1 MTASPLPLTSAKL
14 AAIAASGVPVPA
26 YDRARLRVGIVH
38 FGVGN
43 FHRAHQAMVLDRL
56 MNAGRALDWAIC
68 GVGVLPSDARM
79 RDVLAAQDGLYT
91 LVLKYPDSREE
102 ARVIGSI
109 AEYLFA
115 PDDPEAV
122 IARLADP
129 AVRVVSLTV
138 TEGGYAVNDATG
150 EFDATLPAIAAD
162 LEPGAVPSTVF
173 GLVTAGL
180 ARRRAAGIPPF
191 TIMSCDNMQ
200 GNGHVARTAFTA
212 FARRKDPDLGDWIAE
227 HVAFPNA
234 MVDRITPAT
243 TDADRAEVAD
253 RFGIAD
259 AWPVLSE
266 SFVQWVLEDRNHFP
280 LGRPPY
286 EEAGVQIVE
295 DVEPYE
301 LMKLR
306 LLNASHQ
313 AMAYPGILAGH
324 TYVHEVCGQS
334 RYADFLMDYMT
345 QEATPTLL
353 PAPGIDLDAYRR
365 ELIVRFAS
373 PAVRDTLLRLAFDAS
388 ERIPKFLLP
397 VVRDRLAAGGDISHS
412 ALVIACWAAY
422 LEGRTEAGDSIAIA
436 DQRRDL
442 LQEAVRREADDP
454 LAFIGLREVF
464 GDLAEDGRF
473 VAAYQAARA
482 SVREQGAEGA
492 MAALRE
498 S

>member
-1 MTASPLPLTSAKL
+1 MTVLPLNAENL
-14 AAIAASGVPVPA
+14 AAIAASGVPVPE
-26 YDRARLRVGIVH
+26 YDRADLRVGIVH

-43 FHRAHQAMVLDRL
+43 FHRSHQAMVLDRL
-56 MNAGRALDWAIC
+56 MQAGEAWDWAIC

-91 LVLKYPDSREE
+91 LVLKYPDGREE
-102 ARVIGSI
+102 PRVIGSI

-129 AVRVVSLTV
+129 AVRIVSLTV

-150 EFDATLPAIAAD
+150 AFDATLPAIAAD
-162 LEPGAVPSTVF
+162 LVPDAVPSTVF

-180 ARRRAAGIPPF
+180 ARRREAGIPPF

-200 GNGHVARTAFTA
+200 GNGHVAQIAFTA
-212 FARRKDPDLGDWIAE
+212 FAHLKDPGLGAWIAE

-243 TDADRAEVAD
+243 TDADRAEVAE

-266 SFVQWVLEDRNHFP
+266 SFVQWVLEDRFP

-286 EEAGVQIVE
+286 EDAGVQVVA

-313 AMAYPGILAGH
+313 AMAYPGILAGY
-324 TYVHEVCGQS
+324 TYVHEVCGQPL
-334 RYADFLMDYMT
+334 YADFLMDYMIE
-345 QEATPTLL
+345 EATPTLL
-353 PAPGIDLDAYRR
+353 PVPGIDLDAYRK

-397 VVRDRLAAGGDISHS
+397 VVRDRLAAGADIARS
-412 ALVIACWAAY
+412 ALVIAAWAAY
-422 LEGRTEAGDSIAIA
+422 LEGVTESGAPITIA
-436 DQRRDL
+436 DQRKDV
-442 LQEAVRREADDP
+442 LQDAVRREADDP
-454 LAFIGLREVF
+454 LAFIGLREIF
-464 GDLAEDGRF
+464 GDLAADARF
-473 VAAYQAARA
+473 VTAYQSARV
-482 SVREQGAEGA
+482 SLRERGAEGA
-492 MAALRE
+492 IAALRG
-498 S
+498 

>member
-1 MTASPLPLTSAKL
+1 MTVHRLGTETL
-14 AAIAASGVPVPA
+14 ATIAASGVPVPR

-43 FHRAHQAMVLDRL
+43 FHRSHQAMTIDRL
-56 MNAGRALDWAIC
+56 MNAGQALDWAIC
-68 GVGVLPSDARM
+68 GVGVLPGDARM
-79 RDVLAAQDGLYT
+79 RDVLDAQDGLYT
-91 LVLKYPDSREE
+91 LVLKYPDGREE
-102 ARVIGSI
+102 PRVIGSI
-109 AEYLFA
+109 ADYLFA

-122 IARLADP
+122 IVRLADP
-129 AVRVVSLTV
+129 AVRIVSLTV
-138 TEGGYAVNDATG
+138 TEGGYAIDGATG
-150 EFDATLPAIAAD
+150 AFDPTLPGIAAD
-162 LEPGAVPSTVF
+162 LQPGAVPSTVF

-200 GNGHVARTAFTA
+200 GNGHVAQHVFTS
-212 FARRKDPDLGDWIAE
+212 FARLKDAELGDWIAAN
-227 HVAFPNA
+227 VAFPNA

-243 TDADRAEVAD
+243 TDADREDVAD

-259 AWPVLSE
+259 GWPVVAE
-266 SFVQWVLEDRNHFP
+266 SFFQWVLEDDCHFP

-286 EEAGVQIVE
+286 EDAGVQIVT

-313 AMAYPGILAGH
+313 ALAYPGILAGH
-324 TYVHEVCGQS
+324 TYVHEVCG
-334 RYADFLMDYMT
+334 RPLYDDFLMDYMVG
-345 QEATPTLL
+345 EATPTLL
-353 PAPGIDLDAYRR
+353 PVPGIDLDAYRR

-397 VVRDRLAAGGDISHS
+397 VVRDRLAADGDISRS
-412 ALVIACWAAY
+412 ALVIAAWAAY
-422 LEGRTEAGDSIAIA
+422 LEGRTEAGEPIAIA

-442 LQEAVRREADDP
+442 LTDAVHREADDP
-454 LAFIGLREVF
+454 LAFIGLHEIF
-464 GDLAEDGRF
+464 GDLAQDDRF
-473 VAAYQAARA
+473 AAAYQAARRSIRA
-482 SVREQGAEGA
+482 RGAEGA
-492 MAALRE
+492 MAALR
-498 S
+498 SS

>member
-1 MTASPLPLTSAKL
+1 MTAHPLNAGTL
-14 AAIAASGVPVPA
+14 AAIAATGVPVPQ
-26 YDRARLRVGIVH
+26 YDRASLRVGIVH
-38 FGVGN
+38 VGVGN
-43 FHRAHQAMVLDRL
+43 FHRSHQAMYLDRL
-56 MNAGRALDWAIC
+56 MNAGQALDWAIC
-68 GVGVLPSDARM
+68 GVGVLSSDARM

-91 LVLKYPDSREE
+91 LVLKYPDGREE
-102 ARVIGSI
+102 PRVIGSI

-129 AVRVVSLTV
+129 AVRIVSLTV

-150 EFDATLPAIAAD
+150 EFDTSLPAIAAD

-180 ARRRAAGIPPF
+180 ARRREAGIPPF

-200 GNGHVARTAFTA
+200 GNGLVARIAFTA
-212 FARRKDPDLGDWIAE
+212 FARAKDPGLGEWIAAN
-227 HVAFPNA
+227 VAFPNA

-243 TDADRAEVAD
+243 TDADRTEVAE

-259 AWPVLSE
+259 GWPVLSE
-266 SFVQWVLEDRNHFP
+266 SFVQWVLEDDGHFP

-286 EEAGVQIVE
+286 EDAGVQVVA

-313 AMAYPGILAGH
+313 AMAYPGILAGY
-324 TYVHEVCGQS
+324 TYVHEVCQQAL
-334 RYADFLMDYMT
+334 YADFLMDYMVE
-345 QEATPTLL
+345 EATPTLL
-353 PAPGIDLDAYRR
+353 PVPGIDLDAYRQ

-397 VVRDRLAAGGDISHS
+397 VVRDRLAQGGDISRS
-412 ALVIACWAAY
+412 ALVVAAWAAY
-422 LEGRTEAGDSIAIA
+422 LEGRTETGTPVGVA

-442 LQEAVRREADDP
+442 LQDAVRRETDDP

-464 GDLAEDGRF
+464 GDLAEDARF
-473 VAAYQAARA
+473 VAAYRTARA
-482 SVREQGAEGA
+482 SLREHGAEEA
-492 MAALRE
+492 IAVLRAP
-498 S
+498 

>member
-1 MTASPLPLTSAKL
+1 MTVHPLNARNF
-14 AAIAASGVPVPA
+14 AAIAASGIPVPQ
-26 YDRARLRVGIVH
+26 YDRADLRVGIVH

-43 FHRAHQAMVLDRL
+43 FHRSHQAMYLDRL
-56 MNAGRALDWAIC
+56 MNASTGQALDWAIC
-68 GVGVLPSDARM
+68 GVGVLPSDVRM
-79 RDVLAAQDGLYT
+79 RDVLRTQDGLYT
-91 LVLKYPDSREE
+91 LVLKYPDGREE
-102 ARVIGSI
+102 PRVIGSI

-129 AVRVVSLTV
+129 AVRIVSLTV

-150 EFDATLPAIAAD
+150 AFDATLPAIAAD
-162 LEPGAVPSTVF
+162 LEPDAVPSTVF

-180 ARRRAAGIPPF
+180 ARRRAAGVPPF

-200 GNGHVARTAFTA
+200 GNGHVAQIAFTS
-212 FARRKDPDLGDWIAE
+212 FARLKDPGLGDWIAE

-243 TDADRAEVAD
+243 TDADRAEVAA
-253 RFGIAD
+253 RFGIED
-259 AWPVLSE
+259 GWPVLSE
-266 SFVQWVLEDRNHFP
+266 SFVQWVLEDRFP

-286 EEAGVQIVE
+286 EGAGVQVVA

-313 AMAYPGILAGH
+313 AMAYPGILADH
-324 TYVHEVCGQS
+324 TYVHEVCQQPL
-334 RYADFLMDYMT
+334 YADFLMDYMT
-345 QEATPTLL
+345 EEGTPTLL
-353 PAPGIDLDAYRR
+353 PVPGIDLDAYRK

-397 VVRDRLAAGGDISHS
+397 VVRDRLAAGGDISRS
-412 ALVIACWAAY
+412 ALVIAAWAVY
-422 LEGRTEAGDSIAIA
+422 LEGRTEDGAPIEIA
-436 DQRRDL
+436 DQRREM
-442 LQEAVRREADDP
+442 LQEAVGREGDDP
-454 LAFIGLREVF
+454 LAFIGLQEVF
-464 GDLAEDGRF
+464 GDLAADERF
-473 VAAYQAARA
+473 VAAYEAARA
-482 SVREQGAEGA
+482 SIRERGAEGA
-492 MAALRE
+492 IAALLA
-498 S
+498 